1 MTSISRKQYTDLYG
15 PTVGDKFK
23 LADTELVCEIEK
35 DYRVPGDEVV
45 FGGGKTIREGMGQST
60 QTNKNGALDLVITN
74 AIIIDPIQGVVVGDI
89 GIKDGKIVGI
99 GKAGNPDIMDGV
111 HPNLIIGPGTEVIA
125 GEHLIATAGGIDGHV
140 HMICPQQVYDGLSS
154 GITTFVGG
162 GTGPAD
168 GTKATTCTPGPWNIQ
183 KMILACEG
191 LPINWGFKG
200 KGNCALPEPL
210 IEQLEAGACGLKDHE
225 DWGTTPAVLDQSLTV
240 ADKYDIQVSIHTDTL
255 NEAGFLEDTIKAIDG
270 RTVHTYHTE
279 GAGGG
284 HAPDIMRIA
293 GEKNVLPSSTNPTRP
308 YTINTLDEHLD
319 MLMVCHHLNPSIPE
333 DVAFAESRIRAET
346 IAAEDVLHDLGIL
359 SMYSSDS
366 QAMGRVGENF
376 IKAIQT
382 ADKMKKQRGKLKED
396 APGNDNFRVLRYIA
410 KCTLNYAI
418 SDGFAHVL
426 GSIEAGKIADIVLW
440 PIAFFGAKPKMVI
453 KGGFVNW
460 ALMGDPNASIPTPEP
475 VIYRPMFGSFGGAM
489 PKTKVTLLSK
499 VAVELGIPEK
509 IGMQG
514 GYVAVGNCRGLTKS
528 HMVRNDATPKIE
540 IDPETYQVTVDG
552 KIATCEPAKELPL
565 TQLFFMV

>member
-89 GIKDGKIVGI
+89 GIKDGKISGI

-111 HPNLIIGPGTEVIA
+111 HPDLIIGPGTEVIA

-140 HMICPQQVYDGLSS
+140 HMICPQQVYDGLSN

-319 MLMVCHHLNPSIPE
+319 MLMVCHHLNSSVPE
-333 DVAFAESRIRAET
+333 DVAFAESRIRGET
-346 IAAEDVLHDLGIL
+346 IAAEDVLHDIGAL

-366 QAMGRVGENF
+366 QAMGRVGEVN
-376 IKAIQT
+376 IRAWQT
-382 ADKMKKQRGKLKED
+382 ADKMKKMTGKLKEEKGD
-396 APGNDNFRVLRYIA
+396 NDNLRVKRYLA
-410 KCTLNYAI
+410 KTTINPAITHGI
-418 SDGFAHVL
+418 SDYV
-426 GSIEAGKIADIVLW
+426 GSLQPGKFADIVIW
-440 PIAFFGAKPKMVI
+440 TPPFFGVRPKLVI
-453 KGGFVNW
+453 KGGFI
-460 ALMGDPNASIPTPEP
+460 AYSLMGDPNASIPTTEP
-475 VIYRPMFGSFGGAM
+475 VYYRPMFGSMGRAKYSTSITFTSKLAIKNKIAEKLGLE
-489 PKTKVTLLSK
+489 KKLLPVK
-499 VAVELGIPEK
+499 
-509 IGMQG
+509 
-514 GYVAVGNCRGLTKS
+514 NCRTIGKKNMIHNNL
-528 HMVRNDATPKIE
+528 VPKIE
-540 IDPETYQVTVDG
+540 IDPET
-552 KIATCEPAKELPL
+552 
-565 TQLFFMV
+565 